1 MRRNRAVAS
10 ATIGTGGSLRGPRA
24 GPDRFP
30 WWRSGAGRGGGAAGA
45 VGLGDGRFRVR
56 QGGGDLRGVDLDDG
70 AADAFLA
77 VEGALF
83 QAAGDTY
90 PAVLGLTS
98 PVS

>member
-1 MRRNRAVAS
+1 MGLCGGR
-10 ATIGTGGSLRGPRA
+10 GLGLTGFRG
-24 GPDRFP
+24 G
-30 WWRSGAGRGGGAAGA
+30 GAGRGGGAAGA